1 MKAYKLFSQ
10 RKSGTLGPLFIN
22 RKQIIPIDRWLKAE
36 NIPTK
41 GFAVRPGWHTA
52 PSKAPYLSEKDRIW
66 MEVEIKNY
74 YKFDRPKN
82 QGGYWLIANEM
93 KVIGPA

>member
-1 MKAYKLFSQ
+1 MKAFKLFNQ
-10 RKSGTLGPLFIN
+10 RKNGTLGPLFIN
-22 RKQIIPIDRWLKAE
+22 RKQIIPIDKWLPAK

-52 PSKAPYLSEKDRIW
+52 PYKAQYLSEKDRVW

-74 YKFDRPKN
+74 YKFDRPKH
-82 QGGYWLIANEM
+82 QGGYWLIAKEM
-93 KVIGPA
+93 RVVGPA